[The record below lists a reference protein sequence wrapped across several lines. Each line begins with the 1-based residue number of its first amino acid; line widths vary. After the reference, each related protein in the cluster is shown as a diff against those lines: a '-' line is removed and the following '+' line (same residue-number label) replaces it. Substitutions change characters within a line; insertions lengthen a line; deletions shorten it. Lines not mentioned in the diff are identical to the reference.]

1 MQPKPGNKS
10 GGVAENN
17 AWRRPIA
24 ASSSQS
30 STTNPPANP
39 KPGIRAKTAPGTDAI
54 LIHAALQ
61 KGQFRH
67 QHDIRKLVT
76 AGIKNGPEDTLMALG
91 GEKGLGLLRQIA
103 EQPMSI
109 DAGSRKWPVS
119 FQRVVLPCLAMV
131 LGFPDL
137 YLNKLRAIYS
147 VFFERDVFINSALQC
162 AGSLL
167 TRGNLDDR
175 HSRSAVEVS
184 DLPNMWSPTHWTE
197 MMLLICKFVNKYL
210 RIDTDAAAEARFRDW
225 YGQLQENVEGWSKLS
240 SVTEHEVAQKEL
252 ATVLQNI
259 KMLILPDDVRA
270 TNAKQA
276 VIRIPVKRSFV
287 RADQHGPGT
296 LHPQGPRHDNDFKD
310 FRKISIIPTF
320 AETFCDKTPYLPML
334 GDPHHLE
341 GVERYLDIQFRL
353 VREDLLAALRRGIAG
368 FVRDAT
374 RALPRLGEKGNF
386 YRMEGQESVDL
397 VLFRNMNVQALEAQL
412 RSGISLRLS
421 FDQPD
426 KGKNDPNY
434 WEKGLGSRHLQ
445 NGSIVVLWFGA
456 KRDVKTNTPIES
468 RHIFLAM
475 VNNRN
480 TKLLDLRGK
489 VLQSVDANGNAI
501 RRPQIGVELLD
512 FVELLRIGSRFFK
525 LADPDDEH
533 LMFQVRGHFF
543 NAGHAVLNSIQSFE
557 SDTVPF
563 VDTLV
568 HEKPTRAPPK
578 YLLPGTRYDLTCLLK
593 HPTTTT
599 HPLQTVDVSNFAEL
613 CRILRLY
620 KEQLVLDD
628 TQITALAAA
637 ITHEIAIIQGPPGT
651 GKTYLGVLI
660 LKVILHNADVIA
672 AKRVGGTPQEAG
684 RRLQEKIERIAGGQA
699 ALSAILPILCVCYTN
714 HALDQF
720 LEDLIKAGIP
730 EDDIVRVGGRSKSIA
745 LANRNLQNVVF
756 NSKTRDE
763 IRRTKELEK
772 ETQELEA
779 SIVNFTSRHT
789 LAPSRW
795 KLDDLHVLLLDQVD
809 AIAEGRMWFESD
821 DDFQLATGGRNKSQD
836 LLQQWLR
843 CDDIQY
849 QLGGWKKE
857 VKDDEK
863 VAVQNLYDL
872 LGEDFDDQDRR
883 DEREEVQAKP
893 QSSNAMPLNEIP
905 DPEYDRPLK
914 ELLADVRVWGMSR
927 PERFILFEH
936 WRQLYSELLVEDFE
950 AKCRKYEEKR
960 TEYQDIHAATQLRV
974 LREAKIVGM
983 TTSGA
988 ASHLKLL
995 KNLRPSIIMCEEAG
1009 EVLEAH
1015 LLSCLNDN
1023 VTDLLQIGDEKQLR
1037 PKVEEYTL
1045 SMDSNSG
1052 YDLDKSFFERMVK
1065 IAEDQSHA
1073 KEEGMVAALATQWRM
1088 RPEISDL
1095 LRRTLY
1101 PRLEDAP
1108 AVLSHPKVRGMREN
1122 MYFFDHDH
1130 EEGGGSDG
1138 QSCSKIN
1145 NFEADMVVALVLH
1158 LIKQGYEPHE
1168 IAVLT
1173 PYAGQL
1179 LNLRSRLMNKRL
1191 ALSIDSRNLTDISKV
1206 LAGEEVDLGDDFDD
1220 EATGENDEVP
1230 DVKRIKPDEMKSVR
1244 AGDRVRLSTV
1254 DNFQGEEANVV
1265 VVSTVRCNLRG
1276 RTGFLKISNRV
1287 NVMCSRARHGQYFFG
1302 SSRTIKHSNEPT
1314 MFATIVG
1321 LMDEKGLVGRALPLQ
1336 CDLHSDRVMNAY
1348 DAEQLQQLSPDGGC
1362 LVECG
1367 YRMVCGHMPQAVPSG
1382 RSQPQQTPVQGAL
1395 HEASSVWAPLSKN
1408 MRGGLRSLRTENR
1421 HHTYRVRTCCKKEVW
1436 RYPGVLAHLS
1446 NVSARFSVDTA
1457 ALAFVTCP
1465 ANVLHANKSAPKRVH
1480 MPNAQRFVGRTAQ
1493 AAPKIAFG
1501 SVLMG
1506 TGAAFYLAG
1515 HLVYDFHVTSAARR
1529 SYLKESIV
1537 DLVLLETFDEHD
1549 PDESPLV
1556 LLPCKHLLTI
1566 ETLDGT
1572 TKLPDYYER
1581 DKKTGEWVEPLP
1593 FESSCK
1599 NIPSCP
1605 HCRSPIRNIRRYGR
1619 VINHAFLDQTI
1630 RKYNLNIEGKAA
1642 GILVK
1647 KNEIAAGVSNW
1658 RNDVDTRNNL
1668 RNNNPVRLAEL
1679 KALIEKRK
1687 QHDKALKM
1695 LTKQLESLRIEATDD
1710 HPARRTFEKSVV
1722 ALSRVGAIPGNHRA
1736 SSEIVEEQRQM
1747 LQAHYARPS
1756 EEGFITAGIC
1766 NIGCGALM
1774 VHHATNAAVALHL
1787 ATLQRTPQ
1795 RKGASNDETENETE
1809 VSVYLTTI
1817 KTFMKKYAKLHDK
1830 VQESCERTRSNRMA
1844 LRAIRTH
1851 FADVFMSL
1859 ESVVSLRMFALSGK
1873 STETLQELIAENLEG
1888 FRALGQRYLELV
1900 GRVPQTVFSSMEPD
1914 QQSAAIRETVERAEQ
1929 MCIPSKFYQ
1938 AVTRSEKLQI
1948 FAAMGQDIGTGQGS
1962 FGGHWYTCPNGH
1974 VYTIGECGGAMHHSS
1989 CPECGELV
1997 GGSSHTLATGNRVAT
2012 EYLQEIQNFPVRA
2025 E

>member
-1 MQPKPGNKS
+1 M
-10 GGVAENN
+10 
-17 AWRRPIA
+17 R
-24 ASSSQS
+24 
-30 STTNPPANP
+30 
-39 KPGIRAKTAPGTDAI
+39 
-54 LIHAALQ
+54 
-61 KGQFRH
+61 
-67 QHDIRKLVT
+67 
-76 AGIKNGPEDTLMALG
+76 
-91 GEKGLGLLRQIA
+91 LRQFL
-103 EQPMSI
+103 S
-109 DAGSRKWPVS
+109 
-119 FQRVVLPCLAMV
+119 
-131 LGFPDL
+131 
-137 YLNKLRAIYS
+137 YS
-147 VFFERDVFINSALQC
+147 
-162 AGSLL
+162 
-167 TRGNLDDR
+167 
-175 HSRSAVEVS
+175 
-184 DLPNMWSPTHWTE
+184 
-197 MMLLICKFVNKYL
+197 
-210 RIDTDAAAEARFRDW
+210 
-225 YGQLQENVEGWSKLS
+225 
-240 SVTEHEVAQKEL
+240 
-252 ATVLQNI
+252 QNI
-259 KMLILPDDVRA
+259 KMVILPDDVRA

-368 FVRDAT
+368 FVRDAA
-374 RALPRLGEKGNF
+374 RALPRLGDKGNF

-489 VLQSVDANGNAI
+489 VLQSVDANDNAI

-543 NAGHAVLNSIQSFE
+543 NAGHAVLNSIQSFQ

-563 VDTLV
+563 VDTL
-568 HEKPTRAPPK
+568 
-578 YLLPGTRYDLTCLLK
+578 LLPGTRYDLTCLLK

-684 RRLQEKIERIAGGQA
+684 RRLQENIERIAGGQG
-699 ALSAILPILCVCYTN
+699 ALSATLPILCVCYTN

-720 LEDLIKAGIP
+720 LEDMIKAGIP

-745 LANRNLQNVVF
+745 LANCNLQNVVF

-849 QLGGWKKE
+849 QLGGWKKD

-883 DEREEVQAKP
+883 DEREKVQAKP

-936 WRQLYSELLVEDFE
+936 WRQLYLELLVEDFE

-1023 VTDLLQIGDEKQLR
+1023 VTHLLQIGDEKQLR

-1220 EATGENDEVP
+1220 EATGENDEVS
-1230 DVKRIKPDEMKSVR
+1230 DVKKIKPDEMKGVR

-1314 MFATIVG
+1314 MFATMVG

-1367 YRMVCGHMPQAVPSG
+1367 YRMVCGHMCHRRCHPDDRNHSKRPCKEPCTRLHPCGHPCRKTCGEDCG
-1382 RSQPQQTPVQGAL
+1382 RCEQKIDITLTACGHVAKKVECWKSADVAAIECTERLNFDHPICNHVVRLTCSAKWEIEAGAQFDGLTAFITRCGATHPIFDCSQKCGGTLECSHICQSTCGKCLYESV
-1395 HEASSVWAPLSKN
+1395 SSVASAFN
-1408 MRGGLRSLRTENR
+1408 MTYSINRHRPCSEKCERSLLCG
-1421 HHTYRVRTCCKKEVW
+1421 HCCSGFCHTSSECPPCKQKCAQTCAHAKCPKLCGAYCASCSEDCLWECPHGHGRCLLPCGAPCLRLPCDKRCEKK
-1436 RYPGVLAHLS
+1436 LS
-1446 NVSARFSVDTA
+1446 CGHD
-1457 ALAFVTCP
+1457 CP
-1465 ANVLHANKSAPKRVH
+1465 
-1480 MPNAQRFVGRTAQ
+1480 
-1493 AAPKIAFG
+1493 
-1501 SVLMG
+1501 
-1506 TGAAFYLAG
+1506 
-1515 HLVYDFHVTSAARR
+1515 LVCGEICPSPSAACKICA
-1529 SYLKESIV
+1529 SVIVKESIV

-1658 RNDVDTRNNL
+1658 RNDVDTRSNL

-1679 KALIEKRK
+1679 KALMEKRK

-1695 LTKQLESLRIEATDD
+1695 LTKQLESLRIETTDD

-1795 RKGASNDETENETE
+1795 RKGASNDETENETD

-1859 ESVVSLRMFALSGK
+1859 ESVVSLRMLPLSGK

-1948 FAAMGQDIGTGQGS
+1948 FCGDGS
-1962 FGGHWYTCPNGH
+1962 GHWNWARLLWRSL
-1974 VYTIGECGGAMHHSS
+1974 VYLS
-1989 CPECGELV
+1989 
-1997 GGSSHTLATGNRVAT
+1997 
-2012 EYLQEIQNFPVRA
+2012 
-2025 E
+2025 